1 MIPRLAHALSR
12 AQFLRQRQLYRRRHQ
27 RIARA
32 DHALDPSRAIRRD
45 FTVIKRVIKISR
57 RAFRRVAQVVV
68 VSRHEHDPSH
78 RVSLRHAHR
87 AHRTAR
93 VSDDDRVRVAPQL
106 VFAVWDP
113 NMSTAHVRV
122 WHRGRRQANVVGDAA
137 VDEGALEPGVVIAGT
152 RGGASRAGEDDDVHG
167 GAGVRRR

>member
-93 VSDDDRVRVAPQL
+93 VSDDDRVRVASQV

-113 NMSTAHVRV
+113 NVATAQLRVR
-122 WHRGRRQANVVGDAA
+122 HRGRRHANVVGDAA